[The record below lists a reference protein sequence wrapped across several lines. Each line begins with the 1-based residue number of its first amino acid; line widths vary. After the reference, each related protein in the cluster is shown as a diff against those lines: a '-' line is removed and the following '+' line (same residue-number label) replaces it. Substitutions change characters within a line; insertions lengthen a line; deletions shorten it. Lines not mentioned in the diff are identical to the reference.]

1 MRIAL
6 AQVIAGS
13 DPAENLDLIARET
26 ERAAADGAE
35 LVVFPE
41 AVMCRFA
48 GPDLADVAD
57 AVDGPWADEVRRIA
71 RASGVTVVVGMF
83 TPASTPGRVRNTLLV
98 AGGAET
104 GYDKIHLYDAFG
116 YRESDAVEPG
126 VRPITFD
133 LNGVRIGLATCYD
146 VRFPELFRA
155 LAADGADLVL
165 VCASWGS
172 GPGKREH
179 WELLTRARALDTTT
193 VVVAVGQADPLTI
206 GREDGVGA
214 PTGIGYSG
222 VIAADGADV
231 VRLGAVPE
239 TVVVDLAVAL
249 AAMPEVRAKLPVL
262 ANGNRI

>member
-6 AQVIAGS
+6 AQVVAGS
-13 DPAENLDLIARET
+13 DPVENLALIARET
-26 ERAAADGAE
+26 ARAAVDGAE

-48 GPDLADVAD
+48 GPDLSAVAEPAD
-57 AVDGPWADEVRRIA
+57 GKWAAEVRRIA
-71 RASGVTVVVGMF
+71 REAGVTVVVGMF
-83 TPASTPGRVRNTLLV
+83 TPAATPGRVRNTLLV
-98 AGGAET
+98 AGDAET

-126 VRPITFD
+126 IRPITFD
-133 LNGVRIGLATCYD
+133 LNGVRIGLTTCYD

-155 LAADGADLVL
+155 LAAEGADLIL

-206 GREDGVGA
+206 GREDGIGA

-222 VIAADGADV
+222 VIAADGTDL
-231 VRLGAVPE
+231 VRLRDAPE
-239 TVVVDLAVAL
+239 TLVVDVSDAL
-249 AAMPEVRAKLPVL
+249 AAMPAVRAKLPVL
-262 ANGNRI
+262 ANGDRV